1 MPTLPMSHLAAR
13 LTTPM
18 SRFELQDSMQD
29 PALGQIRRV
38 RRTVILQITALG
50 LAALMLPLYLVFTQ
64 LRAESV
70 DLATELA
77 AVEARAQTLNA
88 PSPEV
93 DALTAQAAEIYTL
106 TTALEAGRPPIGV
119 NWPAVIGAINGY
131 DRSQIALTML
141 TQTDNRIALE
151 GRATDNAAVVA
162 YVQQLSASPLFV
174 SVEVQ
179 SIKLTG
185 ATAHGSAARPDTAA
199 TTWLVAAPAQA
210 AQPTPLPE
218 PTPDPR
224 PAQFVLVLVVRL

>member
-1 MPTLPMSHLAAR
+1 
-13 LTTPM
+13 
-18 SRFELQDSMQD
+18 MQD
-29 PALGQIRRV
+29 PALDQIRRV

-50 LAALMLPLYLVFTQ
+50 LAALMLPLYLIFAQ
-64 LRAESV
+64 LRTEST
-70 DLATELA
+70 DLATELV
-77 AVEARAQTLNA
+77 AVDARTQALNA

-93 DALTAQAAEIYTL
+93 DALTVQAAEILTL
-106 TTALEAGRPPIGV
+106 TAALEAARPPIGV
-119 NWPAVIGAINGY
+119 NWPAVIAAINGY

-151 GRATDNAAVVA
+151 GRAADNAAVVA
-162 YVQQLSASPLFV
+162 YVQQLWAAPFFV

-185 ATAHGSAARPDTAA
+185 ATARGSAARREATG
-199 TTWLVAAPAQA
+199 TTWLAAAPAQA

-218 PTPDPR
+218 LTPTPDPR